1 MNSTGRR
8 TAMSP
13 LALNFPTKCSG
24 VPSSTFTARTSTRP
38 RILRSTCSARYGR
51 R

>member
-1 MNSTGRR
+1 MNSTGPR
-8 TAMSP
+8 TAMYP
-13 LALNFPTKCSG
+13 PALNFPTRCSS
-24 VPSSTFTARTSTRP
+24 VPSSTFTAKTSTRP